1 MYKQKDG
8 FKPDICDKDEQC
20 RYRLGKKGKTTLICI
35 GANPSVASGGECD
48 ATINN
53 LCSILQNNGYDGFV
67 MLNLY
72 PLIATNPDELA
83 DFDEKIHAKNLAK
96 IKAVL
101 AEYKNS
107 DILLLKNDLLSLKYA
122 IKLSKDTYKIIKQ
135 NLILSLA
142 YNAFTIPLAFLGLIN
157 PLIAALSMSFSILGI
172 MQEVII

>member
-1 MYKQKDG
+1 MYKWKDG
-8 FKPDICDKDEQC
+8 FEPDICDKDKQC
-20 RYRLGKKGKTTLICI
+20 RYMLGKKGKNTLICI

-72 PLIATNPDELA
+72 LLIATNPDELA

-101 AEYKNS
+101 AELKNS
-107 DILLLKNDLLSLKYA
+107 DILLCYGVVLKKRKYLQ
-122 IKLSKDTYKIIKQ
+122 KCLDD
-135 NLILSLA
+135 ILSLCSRRNIKYLDA
-142 YNAFTIPLAFLGLIN
+142 ITKEGYLPHPSRKSNKIK
-157 PLIAALSMSFSILGI
+157 
-172 MQEVII
+172 IIDFKIKNDNK

>member
-1 MYKQKDG
+1 MYKWKDG

-20 RYRLGKKGKTTLICI
+20 RYILGKKGKNTLICI
-35 GANPSVASGGECD
+35 GANPSVAESSECD
-48 ATINN
+48 ATMN
-53 LCSILQNNGYDGFV
+53 LLCAILENNGYDGFI

-107 DILLLKNDLLSLKYA
+107 DILLCYGVVLKKRKYLQ
-122 IKLSKDTYKIIKQ
+122 KCLDD
-135 NLILSLA
+135 ILSLCSSRNIKCLDA
-142 YNAFTIPLAFLGLIN
+142 ITKDSYPPHPSRKSKTIK
-157 PLIAALSMSFSILGI
+157 
-172 MQEVII
+172 IIDFKIKSDNK